1 MVPDS
6 VEIKEECF
14 NFDPVNFIFDN
25 IVKYW
30 TDDTIP
36 RINYKNA
43 IDTTHHVN
51 EIINNNIITGK
62 TFLPSYG
69 KVGEVISAQ
78 VKYRYT

>member
-6 VEIKEECF
+6 VEIKEEYF
-14 NFDPVNFIFDN
+14 NFEPVNFIFAN
-25 IVKYW
+25 IVKDC

-36 RINYKNA
+36 KINYKNA
-43 IDTTHHVN
+43 IDTTHNVN
-51 EIINNNIITGK
+51 EIIDHNIITGK